1 MSHANDRIVMML
13 SILGRGKAK
22 RYMEML
28 DKHAIKF
35 HLQTVGFGTAPSEMM
50 DFLGLGTNYKDVIFS
65 FAPKSAVSAWAGEQ
79 SKKVDGGYSYGG
91 LAMVLSLAAVNRMTA
106 EILNRHPI
114 PENEKGEDSQMK
126 SEYKHN
132 LILISVNEG
141 YADAVMQTAK
151 QAGATG
157 GTIIRARSA
166 GTEQLDQIMNV
177 KITEE
182 KEIIAILS
190 TENASGSIM
199 EAVNREFGLTTKA
212 AGAVFSG
219 PVEKAFK
226 V

>member
-1 MSHANDRIVMML
+1 MI
-13 SILGRGKAK
+13 
-22 RYMEML
+22 
-28 DKHAIKF
+28 
-35 HLQTVGFGTAPSEMM
+35 
-50 DFLGLGTNYKDVIFS
+50 
-65 FAPKSAVSAWAGEQ
+65 
-79 SKKVDGGYSYGG
+79 
-91 LAMVLSLAAVNRMTA
+91 LSLAAVNRMTA

-114 PENEKGEDSQMK
+114 PEGEKGETSQMK

-141 YADAVMQTAK
+141 YSDAVMQTAK
-151 QAGATG
+151 RAGATG

-166 GTEQLDQIMNV
+166 GTEQLDQIMDV

-190 TENASGSIM
+190 PENVSGTIM
-199 EAVNREFGLTTKA
+199 EEVNRGFGLTTKA
-212 AGAVFSG
+212 AGTVFAV